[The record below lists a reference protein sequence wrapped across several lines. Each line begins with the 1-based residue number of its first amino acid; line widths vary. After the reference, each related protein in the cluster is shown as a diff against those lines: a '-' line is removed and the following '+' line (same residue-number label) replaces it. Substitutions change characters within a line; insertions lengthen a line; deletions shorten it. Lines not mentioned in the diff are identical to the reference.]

1 MIKYIGFRE
10 FFLDFDSYYAIEIQI
25 PGEYEF
31 ETEKEGHD
39 FFAHAYNKLFLSEKG
54 LIARNHDGNITLIKD
69 YKIRKLFPNQKL
81 EDVVSLEDFAETNID
96 AIDLYNFALSYTEPK
111 TSIEYE
117 GETLETYSCASVTYW
132 FELAE
137 MILNA
142 EEIDDLKEILLLAEA
157 VCDFYE
163 DAMSSNYI
171 YDYIDMVGSYYI
183 NDRRQATK
191 ELVEK
196 LEKFYKLVS
205 P

>member
-1 MIKYIGFRE
+1 
-10 FFLDFDSYYAIEIQI
+10 
-25 PGEYEF
+25 
-31 ETEKEGHD
+31 
-39 FFAHAYNKLFLSEKG
+39 
-54 LIARNHDGNITLIKD
+54 
-69 YKIRKLFPNQKL
+69 
-81 EDVVSLEDFAETNID
+81 
-96 AIDLYNFALSYTEPK
+96 
-111 TSIEYE
+111 
-117 GETLETYSCASVTYW
+117 VTYW